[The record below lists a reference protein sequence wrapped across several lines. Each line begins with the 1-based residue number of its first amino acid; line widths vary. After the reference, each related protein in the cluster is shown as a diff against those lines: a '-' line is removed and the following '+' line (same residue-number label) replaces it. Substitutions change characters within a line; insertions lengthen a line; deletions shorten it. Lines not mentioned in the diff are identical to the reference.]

1 MKYQLSIK
9 LLFVLPF
16 SYGAPVVAEDMGK
29 NLKTCLAGKYESL
42 CKEDLLTKLQS
53 KQLAIARTEIAKRSN
68 SAAGAAAS
76 AAMRHC
82 CTPGG

>member
-53 KQLAIARTEIAKRSN
+53 KQLAVRAISLFIVAGGRLS
-68 SAAGAAAS
+68 SYAALLYSG
-76 AAMRHC
+76 RI
-82 CTPGG
+82 G